1 LKKLI
6 KKQIFP
12 EEKNNHMNILS
23 YYLNNFDRI
32 ISALE
37 VHVFIFLVSLTFSVV
52 IGIAI
57 SIFVTQEGRKKIGR
71 IVLSV
76 MGAAQSVPSL
86 AIIALIFIFVGIG
99 VKPAIIALIIYSLV
113 PIIFNTTSG
122 ILSVRQ
128 NIIEAGRGMGLTQ
141 NQLLWKVKIPI
152 ALPVIMGGI
161 RSSATIIIG
170 SATVAAVIGGGGL
183 GDFIFIGLR
192 MHKPEMLISG
202 AITVSLLAIIVDYI
216 IAKIEKK
223 VVSKGLQIKKT

>member
-1 LKKLI
+1 
-6 KKQIFP
+6 
-12 EEKNNHMNILS
+12 MNILS

-37 VHVFIFLVSLTFSVV
+37 VHILIFSVSLTFSII
-52 IGIAI
+52 IGISI

-71 IVLSV
+71 IILSV

-99 VKPAIIALIIYSLV
+99 VKPAIIALVIYGLV
-113 PIIFNTTSG
+113 PIIFNATSG
-122 ILSVRQ
+122 ILSVRP

-202 AITVSLLAIIVDYI
+202 AVTVSLLAIIVDYI

>member
-1 LKKLI
+1 
-6 KKQIFP
+6 
-12 EEKNNHMNILS
+12 MNIIS

-32 ISALE
+32 ISALQ
-37 VHVFIFLVSLTFSVV
+37 VHILIFCISLTFSIV
-52 IGIAI
+52 IGVAI

-71 IVLSV
+71 IILSI

-86 AIIALIFIFVGIG
+86 VIIALIFIFVGIG
-99 VKPAIIALIIYSLV
+99 IKPAIIALVIYGLV

-128 NIIEAGRGMGLTQ
+128 NIIEAARGMGLTQ

-183 GDFIFIGLR
+183 GDFIFIGLKMQR
-192 MHKPEMLISG
+192 PEMLISG
-202 AITVSLLAIIVDYI
+202 AITVSLLAIIVDHI

-223 VVSKGLQIKKT
+223 VVSKGLHIKKT

>member
-1 LKKLI
+1 
-6 KKQIFP
+6 
-12 EEKNNHMNILS
+12 MNILS

-37 VHVFIFLVSLTFSVV
+37 VHVFIFLVSLTFSTV

-99 VKPAIIALIIYSLV
+99 VKPAIIALVIYGLV

-122 ILSVRQ
+122 ILSVRP

-141 NQLLWKVKIPI
+141 NQLLWRVKIPI

-183 GDFIFIGLR
+183 GDLIYMGLKN
-192 MHKPEMLISG
+192 HKPEMLISG

-216 IAKIEKK
+216 MAKIEKK

>member
-12 EEKNNHMNILS
+12 EEKNNYMNILS

-37 VHVFIFLVSLTFSVV
+37 VHILIFSVSLTFSII
-52 IGIAI
+52 IGISI

-71 IVLSV
+71 IILSV

>member
-1 LKKLI
+1 
-6 KKQIFP
+6 
-12 EEKNNHMNILS
+12 MNILS

-32 ISALE
+32 MSALE
-37 VHVFIFLVSLTFSVV
+37 VHIFIFLVALTFSTI
-52 IGIAI
+52 IGMAI
-57 SIFVTQEGRKKIGR
+57 SIFVTQEGREKIGR
-71 IVLSV
+71 IILTI

-86 AIIALIFIFVGIG
+86 VIIALIFILVGIG
-99 VKPAIIALIIYSLV
+99 IKPAIIALIIYGLV

-122 ILSVRQ
+122 ILSIRP

-183 GDFIFIGLR
+183 GDFILIGLKLS
-192 MHKPEMLISG
+192 KPEMLISG

-216 IAKIEKK
+216 MAKIEKK
-223 VVSKGLQIKKT
+223 VISKGLLIKKT

>member
-1 LKKLI
+1 
-6 KKQIFP
+6 
-12 EEKNNHMNILS
+12 MNILF

-37 VHVFIFLVSLTFSVV
+37 VHILIFCISLTFSIV
-52 IGIAI
+52 IGVAI
-57 SIFVTQEGRKKIGR
+57 SIFVTQEGREKIGR
-71 IVLSV
+71 IILSI

-86 AIIALIFIFVGIG
+86 VIIALIFIFVGIG
-99 VKPAIIALIIYSLV
+99 IKPAIIALVIYGLV

-128 NIIEAGRGMGLTQ
+128 NIIEAGKGMGLTQ

-170 SATVAAVIGGGGL
+170 STTVAAVIGGGGL
-183 GDFIFIGLR
+183 GDFIFIGLKLQ
-192 MHKPEMLISG
+192 KPEMLISG

-216 IAKIEKK
+216 MAMIEKK
-223 VVSKGLQIKKT
+223 VVPRGLQIKKT

>member
-1 LKKLI
+1 
-6 KKQIFP
+6 
-12 EEKNNHMNILS
+12 MNILS
-23 YYLNNFDRI
+23 YYLNNFGRI
-32 ISALE
+32 MSALE
-37 VHVFIFLVSLTFSVV
+37 VHILIFCISLTFSVI
-52 IGIAI
+52 IGVAI

-71 IVLSV
+71 IILSI

-86 AIIALIFIFVGIG
+86 VIIALIFIFVGIG
-99 VKPAIIALIIYSLV
+99 IKPAIIALVIYGLV

-128 NIIEAGRGMGLTQ
+128 NIIEAARGMGLTQ

-183 GDFIFIGLR
+183 GDLIFIGLKLQ
-192 MHKPEMLISG
+192 KPEMLISG

-216 IAKIEKK
+216 MAKIEIKI
-223 VVSKGLQIKKT
+223 VSKGLQIKKN

>member
-1 LKKLI
+1 
-6 KKQIFP
+6 
-12 EEKNNHMNILS
+12 M
-23 YYLNNFDRI
+23 
-32 ISALE
+32 SALE
-37 VHVFIFLVSLTFSVV
+37 VHIFIFLVSLTFSTV
-52 IGIAI
+52 IGMSI

-71 IVLSV
+71 IILSI

-86 AIIALIFIFVGIG
+86 VIIALIFIFVGIG
-99 VKPAIIALIIYSLV
+99 LKPAIIALVIYSLV

-128 NIIEAGRGMGLTQ
+128 NIIEAGKGMGLTQ

-183 GDFIFIGLR
+183 GDFIFIGLKLQ
-192 MHKPEMLISG
+192 KPEMLISG

-216 IAKIEKK
+216 MARIEKK

>member
-1 LKKLI
+1 
-6 KKQIFP
+6 
-12 EEKNNHMNILS
+12 MNIIS

-32 ISALE
+32 ISALQ
-37 VHVFIFLVSLTFSVV
+37 VHILIFCISLTFSVV
-52 IGIAI
+52 IGVAI
-57 SIFVTQEGRKKIGR
+57 SIFVTQEGRKNIGR
-71 IVLSV
+71 IILSI

-86 AIIALIFIFVGIG
+86 VIIALIFIFVGIG
-99 VKPAIIALIIYSLV
+99 IKPAIIALVIYGLV

-128 NIIEAGRGMGLTQ
+128 NIIEAARGMGLTQ

-183 GDFIFIGLR
+183 GDFIFIGLKMQR
-192 MHKPEMLISG
+192 PEMLISG

-216 IAKIEKK
+216 IAKIEKR
-223 VVSKGLQIKKT
+223 VVSKGLHIKKT